1 MKTAREIYEAM
12 LEGVQSRS
20 GFAADDSCDLA
31 VRLYAAAA
39 QIESLYAYADWSR
52 RQCFPQSAGGE
63 YLDLHAQIHGV
74 SRDAAVCAVGVLT
87 LGLAQSLDF
96 DVQVAAGTV
105 FCVPNGAQF
114 RLTEPCRIPAG
125 SRSAEGKAE
134 CTEAGIL
141 GNVAAGEITGMVEA
155 PAYISFVSNPAP
167 FTGGKEAESDEHLRQ
182 RILVACRSLPN
193 GANSAYYEAVAMA
206 QEGIT
211 SAAALPA
218 YLGEGTVALTISGNY
233 GIPTDG
239 QIAEVRRALADRT
252 EMGITLSVVKPQLH
266 PVDVDLTVWPVDGVS
281 GEQAVQAA
289 RTAMEACFARPLLRQ
304 GFFRSQA
311 GSRIYQTGLVK
322 NYEFHQPTQDSYPS
336 PVTLYTLGALQVT
349 EGT

>member
-1 MKTAREIYEAM
+1 MKTTQEIYEAM

-63 YLDLHAQIHGV
+63 YLDLHAQIHGIT
-74 SRDAAVCAVGVLT
+74 REAAVRATGVLA

-96 DVQVAAGTV
+96 ALEVPQGTV
-105 FCVPNGAQF
+105 FCVPNGVQF

-125 SRSAEGKAE
+125 SRTGEARAE
-134 CTEAGIL
+134 CTEAGIG
-141 GNVAAGEITGMVEA
+141 GNAAAGEIVGMVEA
-155 PAYISFVSNPAP
+155 PAYISFVNNPAP
-167 FTGGKEAESDEHLRQ
+167 FTGGREAESDEHLRQ
-182 RILVACRSLPN
+182 RILTACRNLPN

-211 SAAALPA
+211 SAAAIPA
-218 YLGEGTVALTISGNY
+218 YLGEGTVALCLSGNY
-233 GIPTDG
+233 GVATEA
-239 QIAEVRRALADRT
+239 QIAAVRRALADRT
-252 EMGITLSVVKPQLH
+252 EMGITLTVIKPQLH
-266 PVDVDLTVWPVDGVS
+266 PVDVNLTVWPVDGVS
-281 GEQAVQAA
+281 GDQAVQAA
-289 RTAMEACFARPLLRQ
+289 RSAIEDCFAGPMLRQ

-322 NYEFHQPTQDSYPS
+322 NYEFHLPTQDSS
-336 PVTLYTLGALQVT
+336 PTPMGLYTLGTLQIT
-349 EGT
+349 EGA